1 MTSVS
6 TRFFGQP
13 RLTKPIF
20 KVVDPEENYIQDS
33 RATALL
39 ELVKL
44 ASVVAQD
51 HAREFQGP
59 LACDFAVVHHFG

>member
-20 KVVDPEENYIQDS
+20 KMKRFPAKKEVGGTFRISAFRLPKAEI
-33 RATALL
+33 
-39 ELVKL
+39 
-44 ASVVAQD
+44 
-51 HAREFQGP
+51 
-59 LACDFAVVHHFG
+59 